1 MQKQTIQKVA
11 IIGGTH
17 GNELTGV
24 YLAKKWIADNTEVQR
39 ENFAIE
45 IFYANPEATDIM
57 KRYVNQDLN
66 RSFALADIQN
76 PTLTNHEQTRA
87 KELNTKI
94 GPKDAKNP
102 AYDFMIDMHS
112 STSNLGTNIII
123 TDNDPYSLLV
133 AGLMQEKDPSIT
145 ITIGFEDRMEQPYI
159 TSLTP
164 HAITLELGP
173 IPQGVLRADTLKK
186 MKDAMQNALDVIEA
200 LNNTDDFPD
209 MSLSVYEMKRTLDYP
224 KDANGNIIATIHPD
238 REGGEFAEIKV
249 GDPLFMDFDE
259 NTIYYEGDPAY
270 TYFINEAAYYEKGI
284 ACMLVEKK
292 VINI

>member
-1 MQKQTIQKVA
+1 MKKQTIQNVA

-24 YLAKKWIADNTEVQR
+24 YLAKKWIADNTEIQR
-39 ENFAIE
+39 NSFLTKV
-45 IFYANPEATDIM
+45 FYANPEATDIM

-66 RSFALADIQN
+66 RSF
-76 PTLTNHEQTRA
+76 TLTELQDTTLNNHEQKSA
-87 KELNTKI
+87 KELNEKI
-94 GPKDAKNP
+94 GPKNAEKP
-102 AYDFMIDMHS
+102 AYDFTIDMHS

-145 ITIGFEDRMEQPYI
+145 ITIGFEDRMKQPYI

-186 MKDAMQNALDVIEA
+186 MKDTMQNALDVIET
-200 LNNTDDFPD
+200 LNNTDSFPEI
-209 MSLSVYEMKRTLDYP
+209 SLSVYEMKSTLDYP
-224 KDANGNIIATIHPD
+224 KDSSGNIIATIHPE
-238 REGGEFAEIKV
+238 REGKEFVEITA
-249 GDPLFMDFDE
+249 GDPLFMDFDG
-259 NTIYYEGDPAY
+259 NTIPYQGKPAY
-270 TYFINEAAYYEKGI
+270 TYFLNEAAYYEKGI
-284 ACMLVEKK
+284 ACMLVKQK
-292 VINI
+292 MITV